1 MQKVA
6 IVTGAGAGIGKNA
19 ALSLWKAGYAVAVCA
34 RRLETIEDAIAE
46 ADVGSDLALGMAVDV
61 GDPVAMRAFFD
72 ATITKFERL
81 DVVFNNAGLSAPPVP
96 IDEISDE
103 QWRKVIDTNL
113 SGSFYGMREGFR
125 VMKAQ
130 SPKGGRII
138 NNGSISAV
146 TPRPYSAP
154 YTSTKHAIT
163 GLTKSGNL
171 DGRGHNIVV
180 CQIDIGNAITPM
192 TERMATGILQPDGSM
207 QPEDRLDVQEVGD
220 LVVHMANMPLDAN
233 IPFATIMAPEM
244 PFFGRG

>member
-1 MQKVA
+1 MTRVA

-34 RRLETIEDAIAE
+34 RRMETLEEAIAE
-46 ADVGSDLALGMAVDV
+46 AGVGDDLALAMAVDV
-61 GDPVAMRAFFD
+61 GKSDAMRALFD
-72 ATITKFERL
+72 ATVEKFGRV
-81 DVVFNNAGLSAPPVP
+81 DVLFNNAGRGAPPVP
-96 IDEISDE
+96 MDELTDE
-103 QWRKVIDTNL
+103 QWQSVVDTNL
-113 SGSFYGMREGFR
+113 SGTFYGMREAFR

-130 SPKGGRII
+130 DPKGGRII
-138 NNGSISAV
+138 NNGSISAF
-146 TPRPYSAP
+146 TPRPFSAP

-171 DGRGHNIVV
+171 DGRGHDIVV
-180 CQIDIGNAITPM
+180 CQIDIGNAVTSM

-207 QPEDRLDVQEVGD
+207 KPEDRLDVQEVGD
-220 LVVHMANMPLDAN
+220 LVVHIANMPLDAN

>member
-34 RRLETIEDAIAE
+34 RRLETLEDAIAE
-46 ADVGSDLALGMAVDV
+46 ADVGSDLALSMAVDV
-61 GDPVAMRAFFD
+61 GDPDAMRAFFD
-72 ATITKFERL
+72 ATITKFKRL

-96 IDEISDE
+96 IDEMSDE
-103 QWRKVIDTNL
+103 QWQRVIDTNL

-146 TPRPYSAP
+146 TPRPNSAP

-207 QPEDRLDVQEVGD
+207 RPEDRLDVQEVGD

>member
-1 MQKVA
+1 MKKVA

-19 ALSLWKAGYAVAVCA
+19 AFSLWKAGYAVAVCA
-34 RRLETIEDAIAE
+34 RRLKTLEDAIAE
-46 ADVGSDLALGMAVDV
+46 ADVASDLALSMVVDV
-61 GDPVAMRAFFD
+61 GDPDAMRAFFD
-72 ATITKFERL
+72 ATISKFGRL

-96 IDEISDE
+96 IDEMSDE
-103 QWRKVIDTNL
+103 QWRRVVDTNL

-192 TERMATGILQPDGSM
+192 TERMATGILQPNGSM

>member
-34 RRLETIEDAIAE
+34 RRLETLEDAIAE

>member
-34 RRLETIEDAIAE
+34 RRLETLEDAIAE
-46 ADVGSDLALGMAVDV
+46 ADVGSDLSLGMAVDV